1 MTNEKKTFAARQK
14 ATFQHKPVERI
25 VWQPRFSDWYHQNH
39 VLQLR
44 KDMSADQIAKLVTKC
59 PDLPKDIYGME
70 PWEIYD
76 YLDASPRYPGECW
89 GGMGFFY
96 DKGNTDADAKIE
108 HKTTTDEKG
117 NWYHK
122 ITTPYGVLTESRRAG
137 SSYPDERILKKRED
151 FKAVLYYIQN
161 HTIEHL
167 FNENMYNIYQE
178 VNEGK
183 CVSVGGPWRSPY
195 NKCIVELA
203 GTKNTMLLMK
213 RYTKEFDE
221 FCDELARIN
230 FEVIMPPEMKSPVEF
245 ISCGDNVDGM
255 NNPPYV
261 YEKYI
266 LPYFERVAKECKKA
280 GKFTFAHYDGHL
292 QDLLPYLGNDRFP
305 FDGIEAPTIKPQGDV
320 TLEELRKALG
330 DRIIVLDG
338 IPSTI
343 FTHYFSDAQFDTL
356 VKDVLHAFAPNI
368 ILGVSDEYS
377 PNGLFSRMKRVAKIV
392 EKFKF

>member
-1 MTNEKKTFAARQK
+1 MTTTEKTFAVRQK
-14 ATFQHKPVERI
+14 ATFRHESVEHI

-39 VLQLR
+39 IIQLH
-44 KDMSADQIAKLVTKC
+44 KDMSPDQAAKLATKC
-59 PDLPKDIYGME
+59 PDLPREVYGME
-70 PWEIYD
+70 QWEVYD

-89 GGMGFFY
+89 PGMGFFY
-96 DKGNTDADAKIE
+96 DKGNPAADIK
-108 HKTTTDEKG
+108 HKTVTDEHG
-117 NWYHK
+117 NWFHK
-122 ITTPYGVLTESRRAG
+122 ITTPYGELTESRRAG
-137 SSYPDERILKKRED
+137 LSYPDERILKKRED
-151 FKAVLYYIQN
+151 FKAVLYYVQSN
-161 HTIEHL
+161 LVEHH
-167 FNENMYNIYQE
+167 FNQTMYDIYRE
-178 VNEGK
+178 VNEGR

-230 FEVIMPPEMKSPVEF
+230 FEVIMPAEMKSPVDF

-255 NNPPYV
+255 NDPPYV

-292 QDLLPYLGNDRFP
+292 KDLLPYLGNDRFP
-305 FDGIEAPTIKPQGDV
+305 FNGIEAPTIKPQGDV
-320 TLEELRKALG
+320 TLEEFRKALG

-343 FTHYFSDAQFDTL
+343 FTHYFTDAQFDKL
-356 VKDVLHAFAPNI
+356 VKNVLDAFAPNI
-368 ILGVSDEYS
+368 VLGVSDEYS
-377 PNGLFSRMKRVAKIV
+377 PNGLFSRLKRVAGIV
-392 EKFKF
+392 EKYKI